1 MGGQKIQNQGIEHF
15 RHFGGNVM
23 IAVFY
28 DVQFRTVDGLG
39 NGLGMLGE
47 DDVVFAGQNQSRRM
61 DGVKVFKCQVR
72 VMNHQAV
79 YFAGLV
85 ESGILF
91 GLLAEHGVFFFMMIL
106 RRLCKTGGE
115 EIGAVGN
122 DAENPLRIF

>member
-72 VMNHQAV
+72 
-79 YFAGLV
+79 G
-85 ESGILF
+85 
-91 GLLAEHGVFFFMMIL
+91 
-106 RRLCKTGGE
+106 
-115 EIGAVGN
+115 
-122 DAENPLRIF
+122 